1 MLRARSTRL
10 PLGAL
15 LVVGMLGCAAG
26 NVATADQETTA
37 SRLIS
42 TSTYKYREGND
53 GRIVGTI
60 DANQATLDWA
70 GVKSLEG
77 SVAQA
82 FDPDGTPLGN
92 KVSVDK
98 DGHFLISGL
107 RDSRPRIFV
116 EADVN
121 GLRFRATMTAPRS
134 RKDYPVV
141 LDAGTTYL
149 ADKLRRA
156 ALDHDV
162 PFDKLDTLI
171 LSDTET
177 VVNTYMQD
185 GQRRDVLE
193 QNNPDLNAYSFDHFM
208 DENGPVK
215 LAVYQLSPAIL
226 RGWTPP
232 PVLPV
237 VVPTEEPSVEPTATP
252 TPEPTPDPS
261 ATPPK

>member
-1 MLRARSTRL
+1 MLSARLTRL

-15 LVVGMLGCAAG
+15 LVAGVLGCNTLAS
-26 NVATADQETTA
+26 TQEQETTA
-37 SRLIS
+37 SRQIS
-42 TSTYKYREGND
+42 TSTYKYRDSNQ
-53 GRIVGTI
+53 GRVVGTI
-60 DANQATLDWA
+60 DANKATLDWA

-82 FDPDGTPLGN
+82 FDPDGTPLGA
-92 KVSVDK
+92 KVTVDK
-98 DGHFLISGL
+98 DGHFLITDL
-107 RDSRPRIFV
+107 RTSRPRIFV

-121 GLRFRATMTAPRS
+121 GLRFRATMTAPRTH
-134 RKDYPVV
+134 KDYTVV

-162 PFDKLDTLI
+162 PFDKLDTI
-171 LSDTET
+171 LLGETET

-208 DENGPVK
+208 DENSPVK
-215 LAVYQLSPAIL
+215 LAVYQLSPAVL

-237 VVPTEEPSVEPTATP
+237 AQPTPTDAPTSTPTTQPTP
-252 TPEPTPDPS
+252 TPEPS
-261 ATPPK
+261 GTPPK

>member
-1 MLRARSTRL
+1 MLAARLTRL

-15 LVVGMLGCAAG
+15 LVVGMLGCSAV
-26 NVATADQETTA
+26 VATEDQETQA

-42 TSTYKYREGND
+42 TSTYKYRDLNE

-82 FDPDGTPLGN
+82 FDPDGTPLAA
-92 KVSVDK
+92 KVTIDK
-98 DGHFLISGL
+98 DGHFLITGL
-107 RDSRPRIFV
+107 RDSRPRIFI

-121 GLRFRATMTAPRS
+121 GLRFRATMTAPRG

-162 PFDKLDTLI
+162 PFDKLDTL
-171 LSDTET
+171 LLNDTET

-208 DENGPVK
+208 DENAPVK

-232 PVLPV
+232 PVLPTV
-237 VVPTEEPSVEPTATP
+237 VATPSEEPTATP
-252 TPEPTPDPS
+252 TPGPSPTPEPS
-261 ATPPK
+261 GTPPK